1 MYFIDTEE
9 TESCTVVS
17 ASASASASAFE
28 DSTDALSAFEEE
40 EDTIGGDDDS

>member
-1 MYFIDTEE
+1 MCFIDTEE
-9 TESCTVVS
+9 TESCTVV
-17 ASASASASAFE
+17 SASASASAFE

>member
-1 MYFIDTEE
+1 MCFIDTEE
-9 TESCTVVS
+9 TESCTVV
-17 ASASASASAFE
+17 SASASAFE